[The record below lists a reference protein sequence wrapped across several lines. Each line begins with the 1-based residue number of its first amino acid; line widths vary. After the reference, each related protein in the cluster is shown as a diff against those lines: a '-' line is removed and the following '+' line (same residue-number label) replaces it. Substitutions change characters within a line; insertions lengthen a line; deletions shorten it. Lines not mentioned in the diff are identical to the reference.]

1 MAAVEASAASAVPLP
16 GGAPT
21 EAEAFRRIYPQEY
34 LERFLA
40 AGTRADD
47 RPLGRARPATC
58 APLAAHARVHA
69 CKNAFRP
76 CPKPSPPLPLTR
88 AHLRRPR
95 RLRCPLP
102 SAA

>member
-1 MAAVEASAASAVPLP
+1 MAATVEAGAAAAVTLP
-16 GGAPT
+16 AGAP

-58 APLAAHARVHA
+58 VAALRCRLRCTRARMR
-69 CKNAFRP
+69 RP
-76 CPKPSPPLPLTR
+76 CPKPS
-88 AHLRRPR
+88 RR
-95 RLRCPLP
+95 
-102 SAA
+102 